1 MPYYYPHAFRH
12 FLNRYFCAL
21 CRHHFRVISGGFC
34 DHVGSPCLVSSSISS
49 RNNSVCFFIV
59 FRNIAASCSPIAAN
73 ARRLGHIPEYFLLG
87 CTMYPALKVTV
98 PSRRN
103 VYWAFAACLLVSL
116 ADQTLKALI
125 PVRHFDLLDLP
136 VDLLGYGAG
145 ILLSWGV
152 WKKWRENE

>member
-1 MPYYYPHAFRH
+1 M
-12 FLNRYFCAL
+12 AL
-21 CRHHFRVISGGFC
+21 SGW
-34 DHVGSPCLVSSSISS
+34 
-49 RNNSVCFFIV
+49 
-59 FRNIAASCSPIAAN
+59 FRNLLLGLVPEGSGAARWIAAN

-87 CTMYPALKVTV
+87 CAMYPALKVTV

-103 VYWAFAACLLVSL
+103 VYWAFAACLLISL

-136 VDLLGYGAG
+136 MDLLGYGAG

>member
-1 MPYYYPHAFRH
+1 MVWALVVGALAGIIGLTLQSPQGSMALSGWFRD
-12 FLNRYFCAL
+12 LL
-21 CRHHFRVISGGFC
+21 LGLVPE
-34 DHVGSPCLVSSSISS
+34 GSK
-49 RNNSVCFFIV
+49 
-59 FRNIAASCSPIAAN
+59 AARWIAAN

-87 CTMYPALKVTV
+87 CAMYPALKVTV

-136 VDLLGYGAG
+136 MDLLGYGAG

-152 WKKWRENE
+152 RKKWRENE

>member
-1 MPYYYPHAFRH
+1 MVWALVVGALAGIIGLTLQSPQGSMALSGWFRD
-12 FLNRYFCAL
+12 LL
-21 CRHHFRVISGGFC
+21 LGLVPE
-34 DHVGSPCLVSSSISS
+34 GSK
-49 RNNSVCFFIV
+49 
-59 FRNIAASCSPIAAN
+59 AARWIAAN
-73 ARRLGHIPEYFLLG
+73 AWRLGHIPEYFLLG
-87 CTMYPALKVTV
+87 CAMYPALKVTV
-98 PSRRN
+98 PSQRN

-136 VDLLGYGAG
+136 MDLLGYGAG

>member
-1 MPYYYPHAFRH
+1 MVW
-12 FLNRYFCAL
+12 AL
-21 CRHHFRVISGGFC
+21 VAGALAGIIGLTLQSAAGTTALSNWFQKRLLKLVPE
-34 DHVGSPCLVSSSISS
+34 GSRTAQWITE
-49 RNNSVCFFIV
+49 NT
-59 FRNIAASCSPIAAN
+59 
-73 ARRLGHIPEYFLLG
+73 RRLGHVPEYFLQG
-87 CTMYPALKVTV
+87 CAMYPALKVTV

-136 VDLLGYGAG
+136 MDLLGYGAG

>member
-1 MPYYYPHAFRH
+1 MVW
-12 FLNRYFCAL
+12 AL
-21 CRHHFRVISGGFC
+21 V
-34 DHVGSPCLVSSSISS
+34 VGALAGIIGLTLQSAAGTTALSNWFQKRLLKLVPEGS
-49 RNNSVCFFIV
+49 RTAQWITENT
-59 FRNIAASCSPIAAN
+59 
-73 ARRLGHIPEYFLLG
+73 RRLGHIPEYFLLG
-87 CTMYPALKVTV
+87 CAMYPALKVTV

-136 VDLLGYGAG
+136 MDLLGYGAG